1 MKKVTLFLAIAGLG
15 LGLGCLERPL
25 GKANTG
31 TGLLYRHQFA
41 GTAALAKSSN
51 GTKLKE
57 ILALPETKGLQDYAL
72 PMLAKA
78 PREFWLKKLPAN
90 TPDVSALA
98 RPLLDDLLAAESWME
113 IRGPNQ
119 RLEGV
124 LAIQLNDERARLW
137 NTNLWQWL
145 RAWQLGTPAAA
156 QVDGFAGWELKK
168 HDSPNLIQCVRAGQ
182 WLLVGVGT
190 DKLTLLPAL
199 LQQVRKAGRPAA
211 ALAGDKLF
219 ELEADP
225 PRLANWF
232 PVFAKNPLPPTL
244 LTVFGRGENLRT
256 EAKFR
261 FSAPLPWKFEPWRL
275 ATNMIQ
281 DPIISFTVGQGIAPL
296 LGQIEGMPELGLKQ
310 MPNQFCTWA
319 QAGTPWQT
327 FVTMPVANAS
337 NFIQKLAPAVPKI
350 VQQHLGNT
358 TGEILWAS
366 NRAELRWQ
374 GLPFVTPSLRALHTN
389 SGDFLFFSM
398 FPRAPKTNPPP
409 SELFAQM
416 AGRNNLVYYD
426 WEITQERLHE
436 LRQLGTLLSIAKSWP
451 EALSTSPTR
460 VWLTKVGPMLGNTI
474 TEATL
479 TAPNELTL
487 VRKSHLG
494 LTGFELVYLTRWLES
509 PAFPWRFEPPPKP
522 RPPGWTNRVGK
533 PSTNKAGR
541 ASGPILAIPQGPLP
555 VPPRTNSPAGKPR

>member
-1 MKKVTLFLAIAGLG
+1 M
-15 LGLGCLERPL
+15 
-25 GKANTG
+25 
-31 TGLLYRHQFA
+31 
-41 GTAALAKSSN
+41 
-51 GTKLKE
+51 
-57 ILALPETKGLQDYAL
+57 
-72 PMLAKA
+72 
-78 PREFWLKKLPAN
+78 
-90 TPDVSALA
+90 
-98 RPLLDDLLAAESWME
+98 
-113 IRGPNQ
+113 
-119 RLEGV
+119 
-124 LAIQLNDERARLW
+124 
-137 NTNLWQWL
+137 
-145 RAWQLGTPAAA
+145 
-156 QVDGFAGWELKK
+156 
-168 HDSPNLIQCVRAGQ
+168 RAGQ

-509 PAFPWRFEPPPKP
+509 PAFPWRFEPSPKP

-541 ASGPILAIPQGPLP
+541 ASGPILAIRKGRCQCRRAPI
-555 VPPRTNSPAGKPR
+555 PPPANRVRLYAVKLGVNIDHVATLREARYRGRDHGEPDVIQAARACLDAGAHGITAHLREDRRHIQDRDIWKLREIVTTRLNLEMANAPEIIEIALRLKPRNRLRGAGAAPGSHHRRGPGRRRSLASPGRNPPADERRQYPSQPVYRSRSGASRSGRANRRAIYRNAHGRLRGAF